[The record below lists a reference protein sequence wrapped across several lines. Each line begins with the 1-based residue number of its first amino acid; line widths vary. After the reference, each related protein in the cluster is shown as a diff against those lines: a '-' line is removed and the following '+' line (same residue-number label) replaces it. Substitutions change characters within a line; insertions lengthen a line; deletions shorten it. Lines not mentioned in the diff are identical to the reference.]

1 MEGGDPHMG
10 TPGLIMPETSKVFQ
24 CHSCRAPEV
33 RIAHRSPWHCRLDV
47 LCVVFSLLLCTKC

>member
-1 MEGGDPHMG
+1 ME